1 MKLAIVAHDF
11 GHCVEVGKIAHV
23 EFLVK
28 QITG

>member
-1 MKLAIVAHDF
+1 MKLAIFAHDF
-11 GHCVEVGKIAHV
+11 GHGVEVGQVAHL